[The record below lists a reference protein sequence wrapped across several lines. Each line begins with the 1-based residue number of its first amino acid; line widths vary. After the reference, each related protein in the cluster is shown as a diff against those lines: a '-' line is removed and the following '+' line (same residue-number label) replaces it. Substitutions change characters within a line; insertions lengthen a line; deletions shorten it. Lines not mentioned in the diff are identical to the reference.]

1 MPLTNLAKVFG
12 PTIVGYSVPDPE
24 PLQMI
29 NETKYQAMVGSDSIS
44 SKGGMGHLSIEMWM
58 KVNYNQNTFN
68 GLEFSNFTLTKN
80 SYKSQSRIQTQDFQ
94 IHSLCSNPLC

>member
-29 NETKYQAMVGSDSIS
+29 NETKYQAMVRAVPVKIILEGWNKNLFFLLWVGA
-44 SKGGMGHLSIEMWM
+44 SKHW
-58 KVNYNQNTFN
+58 FFF
-68 GLEFSNFTLTKN
+68 FSG
-80 SYKSQSRIQTQDFQ
+80 DFFLL
-94 IHSLCSNPLC
+94 ILGVKKYTSAR